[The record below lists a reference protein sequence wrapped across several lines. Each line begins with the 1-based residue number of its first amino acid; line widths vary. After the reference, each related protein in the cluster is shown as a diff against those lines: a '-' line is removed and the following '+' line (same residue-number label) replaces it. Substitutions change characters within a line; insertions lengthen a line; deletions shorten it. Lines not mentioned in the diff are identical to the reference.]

1 MNNEP
6 PTLFDAL
13 TPDPDDLHRSTDPDT
28 SRRGAQSALVRA
40 GSQAARLLQVYAAQ
54 ITRHD
59 LTDDEAAD
67 LAGLLSKPGCCW
79 WHRCSD
85 LRDRGLIAPT
95 GIRTSAHTGEERMTC
110 KITDAGWSLA
120 NDLKWKE
127 IRK

>member
-1 MNNEP
+1 MNNP

-13 TPDPDDLHRSTDPDT
+13 SPDPDDLHRSTDPAT
-28 SRRGAQSALVRA
+28 SAKAARSVAVRA
-40 GSQAARLLQVYAAQ
+40 GSQAAKLLAVYAAH
-54 ITRHD
+54 ITRGD

-67 LAGLLSKPGCCW
+67 HAGLLVIPGCCW

-95 GIRTSAHTGEERMTC
+95 GSRISTLTGEERMTC